1 MRERVKLV
9 VLGGSALATPCL
21 LDAMGRSGAALGYD
35 VVLWGRDE
43 ERLRLVT
50 EVARQLVATYP
61 RLDAA
66 VSASTRLAEAVEGA
80 DFCLNQM
87 RIGGLQGRFF
97 DETFPRDFGVPGEE
111 TVGPGGFSNARRGI
125 PVVLEVCRTL
135 ERAAPQAVILNLTN
149 PSSMIQ
155 LAIRKYTPLQVIG
168 TCDSPVS
175 LMTLIASA
183 VSLRRE
189 DLEFDVGGMH
199 HFTWIVSARHKGKE
213 RLPEALQDPKLVEKL
228 GIDAELL
235 SCLGAVPSPYLRYY
249 VHPDRVMAKT
259 AGKPPR
265 AQELMGLQEAMLAD
279 FRTSPAGTIPGS
291 LQRRGAVWY
300 EAIVVPTLLALAE
313 KRNGELVLSVDNGGT
328 YPWLPPQAI
337 IEAPVPIT
345 AGVVQPPRAAV
356 LPIDVAGRVQ
366 ANCAYETLA
375 VEAIVEGD
383 RGKAI
388 RALMSNGMVSGYD
401 QARGLLGAMWP

>member
-1 MRERVKLV
+1 MSERVKLV
-9 VLGGSALATPCL
+9 VLGGSALATPVL
-21 LDAMGRSGAALGYD
+21 MEAMGRADAALGYD

-43 ERLRLVT
+43 ERLHLVT
-50 EVARQLVATYP
+50 EVGRQVVATYP
-61 RLDAA
+61 RLDA
-66 VSASTRLAEAVEGA
+66 VVRASTSLEEAVEGA
-80 DFCLNQM
+80 DFCLNQL
-87 RIGGLQGRFF
+87 RIGGLEGRLF
-97 DETFPRDFGVPGEE
+97 DETFPSEFGVPGEE

-135 ERAAPQAVILNLTN
+135 ERAAPKAVILNLTN

-155 LAIRKYTPLQVIG
+155 LAIRKYTAMRVIG

-189 DLEFDVGGMH
+189 DMEFDAGGMH
-199 HFTWIVSARHKGKE
+199 HFTWIVSARHKGLE
-213 RLPEALQDPKLVEKL
+213 RLPETLRDPMVAEKL
-228 GIDAELL
+228 GIDAALL
-235 SCLGAVPSPYLRYY
+235 SCLGAIPSPYMRYY
-249 VHPDRVMAKT
+249 LHPNRALAKA

-265 AQELMGLQEAMLAD
+265 AQVLIGLQEAMLAD
-279 FRTSPAGTIPGS
+279 FRTRPAGKMPGS

-313 KRNGELVLSVDNGGT
+313 KRDGELILSVDNDAT

-337 IEAPVPIT
+337 IEAPVPII
-345 AGVVQPPRAAV
+345 AGIPQRPRAAV
-356 LPIDVAGRVQ
+356 LPVDVSGMVLS
-366 ANCAYETLA
+366 NCAYETLA

-383 RGKAI
+383 RGKAM
-388 RALMSNGMVSGYD
+388 RALMSNRMVSGYD
-401 QARGLLGAMWP
+401 QAHGLLVAFWP